1 MSCRNKRVQEKLA
14 GVSFVFVSQQ
24 FYYLIYMYPFYQKN
38 SKLDKSVFRCQG
50 QNKIIKKLKTE
61 RKATK
66 LVEIRNQV
74 ENALTD
80 VHDCGSTR

>member
-1 MSCRNKRVQEKLA
+1 MSEQMGARKIGWCVLCICESTILLPHIHE
-14 GVSFVFVSQQ
+14 SF
-24 FYYLIYMYPFYQKN
+24 LPKN

-74 ENALTD
+74 ENALKD